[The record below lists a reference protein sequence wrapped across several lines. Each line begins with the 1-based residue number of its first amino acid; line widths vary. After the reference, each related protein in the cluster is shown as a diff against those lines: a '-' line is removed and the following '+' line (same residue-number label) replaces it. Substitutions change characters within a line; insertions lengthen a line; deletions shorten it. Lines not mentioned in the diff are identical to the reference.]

1 MILLSQIIKEVAK
14 ESLPHENME
23 SAAKKLRRKF
33 EKLIRVCGGDIEK
46 MKDGKKCIS
55 FPDEEKEFIK
65 IILTQLAREE
75 GLSQKLWEER
85 DDSMTLEEVH
95 DFIQYFIDYLEK
107 KGYSEA
113 VIKDV
118 VRTMDIL
125 FQLTVRRKLD
135 YCHRLLDCYAE
146 NLTPYLYTY
155 QVHFMDKLIK
165 ELSSMTVKSTVEA
178 SIYCSDLADV
188 LKTGME
194 LSETE
199 DVSEF
204 YGEENDPIR
213 DEYVERDK
221 QVVAYL
227 KQHPEIK
234 RAVEE
239 KIGAKISLIWKNI
252 DDEN

>member
-1 MILLSQIIKEVAK
+1 MI
-14 ESLPHENME
+14 
-23 SAAKKLRRKF
+23 
-33 EKLIRVCGGDIEK
+33 
-46 MKDGKKCIS
+46 
-55 FPDEEKEFIK
+55 
-65 IILTQLAREE
+65 
-75 GLSQKLWEER
+75 
-85 DDSMTLEEVH
+85 LEEVH

-118 VRTMDIL
+118 VRTIDIL

-135 YCHRLLDCYAE
+135 YSHRLLDCYAE

-165 ELSSMTVKSTVEA
+165 ELSSMTVKSMVEA
-178 SIYCSDLADV
+178 SIYCSDLADA
-188 LKTGME
+188 LKTGMK
-194 LSETE
+194 LNETE

-204 YGEENDPIR
+204 YGEKNDPIK
-213 DEYVERDK
+213 DEYIERDK

-227 KQHPEIK
+227 KHHPEIK

-239 KIGAKISLIWKNI
+239 KIEAKISLIWKII

>member
-118 VRTMDIL
+118 VKTMDIL
-125 FQLTVRRKLD
+125 FQLTVREKLD

-155 QVHFMDKLIK
+155 QVHFMDRLKK
-165 ELSSMTVKSTVEA
+165 ELLSMTVKSTMEA

>member
-1 MILLSQIIKEVAK
+1 MILLSQIIKEVVK

-118 VRTMDIL
+118 VKTMDIL
-125 FQLTVRRKLD
+125 FQLTVREKLD

-155 QVHFMDKLIK
+155 QVHFMDRLKK
-165 ELSSMTVKSTVEA
+165 ELLSMTVKSTMEA
-178 SIYCSDLADV
+178 SIYCSNLADV